1 MYRKIVKRFLDIF
14 FATLIFIV
22 SLPFLLIIAIAVKI
36 DSKGPVIFKQK
47 RLGRNGKEFNIYKF
61 RTMVVGAEATGVY
74 SDNRDP
80 RITRVGNILR
90 KTSLDE
96 IPQVIN
102 ILKGDMSFVG
112 PRPPLTYHPWP
123 LEEYTEEQRRMF
135 NMRPGI
141 TGWAQVHGRKTVEW
155 HKRIELNVWYT
166 ENVSF
171 MLDVKIIIKT
181 VFKVLKNSDN
191 ENIGASVADGNDN
204 VIIKV
209 PEEIKTE
216 DNSAAYK

>member
-1 MYRKIVKRFLDIF
+1 MYRKIIKRFLDIF

-22 SLPFLLIIAIAVKI
+22 SLPFLLIIAIVVKI

-102 ILKGDMSFVG
+102 ILKGDMSLVG
-112 PRPPLTYHPWP
+112 PRP
-123 LEEYTEEQRRMF
+123 ER
-135 NMRPGI
+135 
-141 TGWAQVHGRKTVEW
+141 
-155 HKRIELNVWYT
+155 
-166 ENVSF
+166 
-171 MLDVKIIIKT
+171 
-181 VFKVLKNSDN
+181 
-191 ENIGASVADGNDN
+191 
-204 VIIKV
+204 
-209 PEEIKTE
+209 EIFYDEFEKE
-216 DNSAAYK
+216 KPD

>member
-74 SDNRDP
+74 SDNHDP

>member
-204 VIIKV
+204 VIIKE